1 MMEKNFEG
9 DYIKKPSSCI
19 IQYQEQSSMPS
30 SSLQQDNS
38 HRNVDLKIHLNSTIR
53 PAKIGK
59 QPLGL
64 IKSSFSGLRERLKKR
79 YLILLMC
86 MMMNALS
93 YTIRTNINITIVAM
107 VLEDDERV
115 NHTNVHES
123 CPSNHV
129 AVSSSSSSDVINHLP
144 LSLNE
149 SFVYNNVRE
158 HDNIVISYNEG
169 GLELFDWSESLQ
181 GTILGAYYYG
191 YILTNFNG
199 GQLAEWL
206 GTRRLLTISMLLSS
220 ILTLLIPWA
229 AFCHPWLLIMIRILT
244 GVAQGVITPA
254 IYQLLS
260 YWIPRNELGLAFG
273 LIPASGYIGAVITMP
288 VCAFL
293 SEYSF
298 FGGWPSVFYVSGA
311 VGMLS
316 LLPWLFFVFDSPDAH
331 PRITENE
338 FIYIKANSM
347 AQRRGSRIGEK
358 SNTWVP
364 WLSIISSLKIWGI
377 TISKFCTSW
386 GNLFLMSKLPTY
398 LSQVLNMPITYN
410 SYVNASIYI
419 SLGGSMFCWGSVAD
433 WVERRQC
440 LGRTA
445 SRKLFQ
451 TIALV
456 GSAAFL
462 ASIPLFGCQ
471 IIPIIVMLNLSMI
484 TLGLTAGGD
493 SLIIVDVAPDYSG
506 SIYGFANSI
515 ASLPGFLAPMFV
527 GFMLDL
533 PHDDEMKQ
541 WSILFWIGAGIYVI
555 GSIVF
560 ILFVDAKPESWGK
573 QQSRPLQLFIHQEKQ
588 QKQID
593 SQIFESDPLSNTTTS
608 SSYSSSSTNESIKS
622 TATTSAIIIVKAD
635 HNHVQQSTINNVIKS
650 DIINGQGQ
658 NLV

>member
-1 MMEKNFEG
+1 
-9 DYIKKPSSCI
+9 
-19 IQYQEQSSMPS
+19 
-30 SSLQQDNS
+30 
-38 HRNVDLKIHLNSTIR
+38 
-53 PAKIGK
+53 
-59 QPLGL
+59 
-64 IKSSFSGLRERLKKR
+64 
-79 YLILLMC
+79 
-86 MMMNALS
+86 MNALS

-107 VLEDDERV
+107 VLEDNERA
-115 NHTNVHES
+115 NHTNIRES
-123 CPSNHV
+123 CPTNLV
-129 AVSSSSSSDVINHLP
+129 DVPSSSSSNNDHYLHL
-144 LSLNE
+144 SINE
-149 SFVYNNVRE
+149 SFVYNNFADSDDI
-158 HDNIVISYNEG
+158 HYNEG
-169 GLELFDWSESLQ
+169 GLKLFDWSESLQ

-199 GQLAEWL
+199 GQLAELL
-206 GTRRLLTISMLLSS
+206 GTRRLLTISMILSA
-220 ILTLLIPWA
+220 ILTMLIPWA
-229 AFCHPWLLIMIRILT
+229 AFCHPWLLIVIRILT
-244 GVAQGVITPA
+244 GIAQGVVTPA

-288 VCAFL
+288 ACAFL
-293 SEYSF
+293 SQYGF

-311 VGMLS
+311 VGMIS
-316 LLPWLFFVFDSPDAH
+316 LVPWLFFVYDSPDVH

-338 FIYIKANSM
+338 LIYIQTNSM
-347 AQRRGSRIGEK
+347 TQRRGSTRIGEK
-358 SNTWVP
+358 ANTWVP
-364 WLSIISSLKIWGI
+364 WLSIISSRKIWGI

-419 SLGGSMFCWGSVAD
+419 SLGGSMLSWGSVAD
-433 WVERRQC
+433 WIERRQC

-506 SIYGFANSI
+506 SIYGFSNSI

-527 GFMLDL
+527 GFLLDL

-541 WSILFWIGAGIYVI
+541 WSILFWIGAGIYLI
-555 GSIVF
+555 GSLVF
-560 ILFVDAKPESWGK
+560 LLFVDSKPESWGK
-573 QQSRPLQLFIHQEKQ
+573 QQQQQQPLDSNSKSNHHHQPTEKQ
-588 QKQID
+588 IT
-593 SQIFESDPLSNTTTS
+593 SRISESDLFSNTTTS
-608 SSYSSSSTNESIKS
+608 SSYSSSSSAPS
-622 TATTSAIIIVKAD
+622 TTDSLNSNNTTIVIVEPD
-635 HNHVQQSTINNVIKS
+635 HNHECDNEK
-650 DIINGQGQ
+650 NGHKQ
-658 NLV
+658 NQTNILI